1 MTADTSLVE
10 ARTQGVSHVA
20 ESNSSSSPVT
30 ASERDHERIQRPERQ
45 SATSAKLAA
54 RGPVSDRL
62 HERIADINRAT
73 AAFDRLGSQGAAL
86 DRLASQ
92 GAAFDR
98 LTEQGAAFDR
108 LASQRAALDRLTEQ
122 GAALDRLASQRAAL
136 DRLASQRAA
145 LDRLTEQGAA
155 FDRLASQGAALDR
168 LTEHREAMLQSLQ
181 PSLNRVD
188 HALKCLSLTAHA
200 HFLDAVQ
207 TETGSL
213 ARTTTRPGQGDSLNR
228 LKSPRR
234 ANSSARGGYSEHST
248 LGRSWW
254 VGTDSGMILPAG
266 VDGLYEGTP
275 RAISRLYERWRAAQ
289 RAVINQDAF
298 VDVCVVALVILPRV
312 LPNIPPE
319 VAAELALWFI
329 ESAIEVAKRI

>member
-1 MTADTSLVE
+1 ME

-122 GAALDRLASQRAAL
+122 GAAL